1 MNTKGFFIG
10 RTPPRVSFEFQV
22 ATNAP
27 HVWTHD
33 FPAGAVSLSRANR
46 TASLSSGI
54 LGDNSTCT
62 RGSGRS
68 PQLSDARF
76 QQDEDTMPETDYAD
90 RHDGVVVGVV
100 LLGAAFVAGGFAGLV
115 LALLWR

>member
-27 HVWTHD
+27 RAWTPD
-33 FPAGAVSLSRANR
+33 LPAGAGAVPRADR
-46 TASLSSGI
+46 TASLSSGPR
-54 LGDNSTCT
+54 GDTATCT

-68 PQLSDARF
+68 PQLADARF
-76 QQDEDTMPETDYAD
+76 QQDEDTMTETDYTEG
-90 RHDGVVVGVV
+90 HDGVVVAVV
-100 LLGAAFVAGGFAGLV
+100 LLGATFMAGGCAGFL
-115 LALLWR
+115 LALLLG